1 MQTLFDSSGLEE
13 ESLCPQQL
21 RKRRRR
27 EKEQGRRERRG
38 EEVCK
43 WVGVS
48 GRFMGGW
55 VDRIGCKKSTH
66 SGSGSAW
73 KTGELRVNPLQVK
86 KTYFEA
92 LPKTSTYNE

>member
-13 ESLCPQQL
+13 ESLCPQ
-21 RKRRRR
+21 RPKRRRRRRRR
-27 EKEQGRRERRG
+27 EKEQGRKGKRG

-55 VDRIGCKKSTH
+55 ENRIGSKKSTH
-66 SGSGSAW
+66 SSME
-73 KTGELRVNPLQVK
+73 ELGVNPL
-86 KTYFEA
+86 
-92 LPKTSTYNE
+92 